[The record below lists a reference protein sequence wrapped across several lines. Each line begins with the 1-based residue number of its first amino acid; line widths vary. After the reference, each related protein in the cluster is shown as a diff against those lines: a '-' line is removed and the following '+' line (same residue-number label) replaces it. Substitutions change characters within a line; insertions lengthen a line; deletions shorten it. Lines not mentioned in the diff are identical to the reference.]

1 MKNKSYFDNRRNKI
15 NELRRLGEGFQFRE
29 FLFRCEIFWMATDD
43 PKVLPLIAQA
53 HALLGDK
60 QQADTIVQG
69 VIEKEE
75 ICDNAN
81 CLVDIAAVFI
91 FLNQVETAIKCLQKA
106 LTIVPE
112 HSLAKV
118 RLGFSYLLKDDMP
131 TAKKVFVSSIG
142 ARVKYP
148 LLYDGLIYSF
158 LCQSENGQH
167 QTIVTH
173 ILEWFAHDDR
183 SAYDFSFANG

>member
-1 MKNKSYFDNRRNKI
+1 MKNKSYIDNRRNKI
-15 NELRRLGEGFQFRE
+15 NELRRLGEGLQFRD
-29 FLFRCEIFWMATDD
+29 FLYRCEIFWMATDD

-69 VIEKEE
+69 IVETED

-106 LTIVPE
+106 LTIVPG

-118 RLGFSYLLKDDMP
+118 RLGFSYLLKGDMP
-131 TAKKVFVSSIG
+131 IAKKMFNSSIS
-142 ARVKYP
+142 ARVKNP
-148 LLYDGLIYSF
+148 LLYDALIYSF
-158 LCQSENGQH
+158 LCRSENKQH

-173 ILEWFAHDDR
+173 ILECFDFDER
-183 SAYDFSFANG
+183 SGDEFSYANG